1 VHLSLHLCWKPLAR
15 SGNSAASRLPIVACY
30 SDQVEVRRVTIFPI
44 RLRFALVCLLTST
57 AVPFSRIPAC
67 AQKAQFDG
75 PAELPRVYVGSSLSV
90 TPSPGKLIAVHSGDN
105 LQAAIDS
112 ASCGDR
118 IELQAAAVFSG
129 IFRFPNKPCDDAHWI
144 TMRTSA
150 PDSSLPPEGTRLKP
164 CFAGVASLPGRPDF
178 HCSSTNNVLARIEFN
193 KNSGVGPLIFRS
205 GANHYRFI
213 GLEVTR
219 SASGVDYALA
229 SGDEG
234 VQSDHLIFD
243 RIWMHGT
250 AQDETTRAI
259 AMVGMSQVAVVDSFF
274 TDFHCVAVTGTCTD
288 AQVLSNGGGRTPSG
302 PFKIVNN
309 FMESA
314 GENILFGGGGASMT
328 PADIEIR
335 GNYFFKPM
343 TWKPGEPGFVG
354 GASGRPFIV
363 KNLFELKNAQRVLF
377 EGNILENCWGG
388 FSQNGYAIVL
398 TPKNQSGHCPLC
410 KVTDVTIRYN
420 LISNIG
426 AGFAIATVADDPGAY
441 ATAGERYSIHDVVVQ
456 NVRGSQYQGSGLFV
470 QLISISPPLRNIS
483 ITHSIAF
490 VPRAIFAIMNV
501 SAPFEGFEISNN
513 ILSANQA
520 PVVSSGGGTRNCAEQ
535 ARLDPGS
542 VIKTCFVHSSFTH
555 NLLIGDG
562 GWPKENITEKNARSA
577 GVLES
582 DDDVLYRLCTSRD
595 DDQCK
600 KPSPALHAGT
610 DGKDLGPDFDAL
622 HRMLSNVR

>member
-1 VHLSLHLCWKPLAR
+1 VLTPHLRRLLE
-15 SGNSAASRLPIVACY
+15 SACSFL
-30 SDQVEVRRVTIFPI
+30 IFAV
-44 RLRFALVCLLTST
+44 LFFAANNCF
-57 AVPFSRIPAC
+57 P
-67 AQKAQFDG
+67 QQAQFDG
-75 PAELPRVYVGSSLSV
+75 PAELPRVYVASSLSS
-90 TPSPGKLIAVHSGDN
+90 TPSHGKIISVHSGDN

-118 IELQAAAVFSG
+118 IEIQAAAVFSG
-129 IFRFPNKPCDDAHWI
+129 VFHFPNKPCDDAHWI
-144 TMRTSA
+144 TLRTSA

-178 HCSSTNNVLARIEFN
+178 HCASTQNVLARLEFS
-193 KNSGVGPLIFRS
+193 KNNGVGPLIFLS
-205 GANHYRFI
+205 GANHYRLV

-219 SASGVDYALA
+219 AAGNSVDYALTSVA
-229 SGDEG
+229 EG
-234 VQSDHLIFD
+234 AQADHLIFD
-243 RIWMHGT
+243 RVWMHGT
-250 AQDETTRAI
+250 PNDETTRAI
-259 AMVGMSQVAVVDSFF
+259 AMVGMSQVAVLDSFF

-309 FMESA
+309 FMESS

-335 GNYFFKPM
+335 GNHFFKPM
-343 TWKPGEPGFVG
+343 IWKPGEPGFVG

-398 TPKNQSGHCPLC
+398 TPKNQSRHCPLC

-420 LISNIG
+420 LISNVG
-426 AGFAIATVADDPGAY
+426 AGFAIANVADEPGAY
-441 ATAGERYSIHDVVVQ
+441 ATAGERYSIHDVVVE

-470 QLISISPPLRNIS
+470 QLISLSPPLRSIS

-501 SAPFEGFEISNN
+501 SVPFESFDISNN

-520 PVVSSGGGTRNCAEQ
+520 PLVSSGGGARNCAEQ
-535 ARLDPGS
+535 ARLDPAS
-542 VIKTCFVHSSFTH
+542 VLKSCFVHSSFTH

-562 GWPKENITEKNARSA
+562 GWPKGNITEKNARSA

-582 DDDVLYRLCTSRD
+582 GGDVAYRLCASGD
-595 DDQCK
+595 DHQCK

-610 DGKDLGPDFDAL
+610 DGKDIGPDFESL
-622 HRMLSNVR
+622 RRMLSNVR